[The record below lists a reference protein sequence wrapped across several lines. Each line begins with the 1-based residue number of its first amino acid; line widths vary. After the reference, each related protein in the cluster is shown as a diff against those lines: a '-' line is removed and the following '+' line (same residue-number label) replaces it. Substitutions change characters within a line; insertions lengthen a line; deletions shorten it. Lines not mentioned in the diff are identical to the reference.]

1 MESIAAFLGSGC
13 SSRET
18 EVMNEVLS
26 RWGPVTPR
34 VELVVDGIIRALLV
48 ALLHLTLMLFSQNG
62 VLVVVAVVVGAGV
75 PVVEVEVLTLSMP

>member
-1 MESIAAFLGSGC
+1 M
-13 SSRET
+13 
-18 EVMNEVLS
+18 
-26 RWGPVTPR
+26 TPR

-62 VLVVVAVVVGAGV
+62 VLVVEAVVVGAGV

>member
-18 EVMNEVLS
+18 EIMNEVLS
-26 RWGPVTPR
+26 RWARDTSRGAC
-34 VELVVDGIIRALLV
+34 LDWIIRALLV

-62 VLVVVAVVVGAGV
+62 VLVVVVVVVGVGV

>member
-1 MESIAAFLGSGC
+1 M
-13 SSRET
+13 
-18 EVMNEVLS
+18 
-26 RWGPVTPR
+26 TPR

-62 VLVVVAVVVGAGV
+62 VLVGVVVVVGVGV

>member
-1 MESIAAFLGSGC
+1 
-13 SSRET
+13 
-18 EVMNEVLS
+18 
-26 RWGPVTPR
+26 

-62 VLVVVAVVVGAGV
+62 VLVVVVVVVGVGV

>member
-18 EVMNEVLS
+18 EIMNEVLS

-62 VLVVVAVVVGAGV
+62 VLVVVVVVVGV

>member
-1 MESIAAFLGSGC
+1 M
-13 SSRET
+13 
-18 EVMNEVLS
+18 
-26 RWGPVTPR
+26 TPR
-34 VELVVDGIIRALLV
+34 VELVVYGIIRALLV